1 MSSNYLAKAISTN
14 NVEHGNAVTTS
25 LPADEAKI
33 LERGYLGSTADDSYN
48 DRFDPTVY
56 WDDLRVAVSS
66 VRVQGVSNIP
76 GWGAFKTTLQLL
88 WFDATTMEQVY
99 FAVQIPHAY
108 RQRTDLHPHVHWVPA
123 ANGSANQ
130 KVSWGLEY
138 SWAKIGSVFPSTVTI
153 YGNEHV
159 LADTSV
165 VADKHYLTPLG
176 IIDGSNI
183 DAVSAMLTCRL
194 FRDATG
200 AGATDDYTA
209 DAGLLEI
216 DFHYQID
223 SLGSRQIYI
232 K

>member
-1 MSSNYLAKAISTN
+1 
-14 NVEHGNAVTTS
+14 VTTS
-25 LPADEAKI
+25 PPTDDAKI
-33 LERGYLGSTADDSYN
+33 LERGYVGSTADDSYN

-56 WDDLRVAVSS
+56 WDDLRIPVSS
-66 VRVQGVSNIP
+66 VRIQGSSNTP
-76 GWGAFKTTLQLL
+76 QWGAFKTGLQLL
-88 WFDATTMEQVY
+88 WFDPTTMEQV
-99 FAVQIPHAY
+99 FFVVQMPHGY
-108 RQRTDLHPHVHWVPA
+108 RLKTDLRAHVHWVPA

-138 SWAKIGSVFPSTVTI
+138 SLSEIGDVFPTTSTI
-153 YGNEHV
+153 YGNEHIP
-159 LADTSV
+159 ADTSV

-176 IIDGSNI
+176 IIAGGNI
-183 DAVSAMLTCRL
+183 TSVSAMLSGRL

-216 DFHYQID
+216 DFHYQMD